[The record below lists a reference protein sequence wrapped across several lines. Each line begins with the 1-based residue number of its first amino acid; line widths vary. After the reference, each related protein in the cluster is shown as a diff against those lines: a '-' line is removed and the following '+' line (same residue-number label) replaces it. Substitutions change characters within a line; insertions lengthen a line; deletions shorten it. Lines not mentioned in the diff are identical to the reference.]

1 MVSIKELLQ
10 IVESLLSHTHTHINT
25 HTDGTPSADEN
36 FFMALVNSLCCL
48 LKYDATVG
56 VSSFEHN
63 GTTDVA
69 EPGSDD
75 IDGLGPPII

>member
-1 MVSIKELLQ
+1 MRI
-10 IVESLLSHTHTHINT
+10 
-25 HTDGTPSADEN
+25 

-56 VSSFEHN
+56 ISSFEHN

-75 IDGLGPPII
+75 IDGVAPPII